1 MHLRNLF
8 LKHLAQTSPKP
19 MLTEIRSAAGMMLYP
34 SEGPPIMDLISGIGV
49 SAIGHCHPK
58 VVKAIQDQ
66 AATYM
71 HTMVYG
77 EFVLSPQVHL
87 AEALCSLLPPNLDSV
102 YFVNSGAEA
111 VEGALKL
118 AKRVT
123 GRHEIIAC
131 KNAYHGSTYG
141 AMSLMSDATFT
152 QPFAPVLPGIKFIEF
167 NSLPDLEEIT
177 DRTAAVI
184 LETVQAES
192 GIRFPDS
199 KYLKALESKCK
210 EVNAMLILDEIQCA
224 FGRTGHMFAF
234 SQFEIKP
241 DILLLA
247 KALGGGMPI
256 GAFISA
262 QEHMKTLSHNPA
274 LGHITTFGGHPVN
287 CAAGLANLQ
296 VLKEESLIEKVS
308 AKAQRFAELLP
319 HPLIKEIRQ
328 AGLWFALDLK
338 DPELLQKAVHK
349 GLENGLLFDW
359 FLFNDHSIRIA
370 PPLIIT
376 MDEIEIAC
384 GKLHEIFD
392 SLLEPPK
399 I

>member
-1 MHLRNLF
+1 
-8 LKHLAQTSPKP
+8 
-19 MLTEIRSAAGMMLYP
+19 MMLY
-34 SEGPPIMDLISGIGV
+34 SEQGPPIMDLISGIGV

-58 VVKAIQDQ
+58 VVKAVQEQ
-66 AATYM
+66 AATFM

-77 EFVLSPQVHL
+77 EFVLSPQVLL
-87 AEALCSLLPPNLDSV
+87 AEALCTLLPPELNSV

-123 GRHEIIAC
+123 GRYEIIAC
-131 KNAYHGSTYG
+131 KKSYHGSTYG
-141 AMSLMSDATFT
+141 AMSLMSEATFT
-152 QPFAPVLPGIKFIEF
+152 QPFAPVLPGIKFIDF
-167 NSLPDLEEIT
+167 NSLPDLDQIT
-177 DRTAAVI
+177 NRTAAVI
-184 LETVQAES
+184 VETVQGES
-192 GIRFPDS
+192 GLQLPDP
-199 KYLKALESKCK
+199 KYLKALASKCK
-210 EVNAMLILDEIQCA
+210 EVKAMLILDEIQCG

-234 SQFEIKP
+234 SQFGIKP

-262 QEHMKTLSHNPA
+262 REHMSTLSHNPA

-296 VLKEESLIEKVS
+296 VFHQEGLVENVAEK
-308 AKAQRFAELLP
+308 AKKFAELLP

-338 DPELLQKAVHK
+338 DPIVLQKAVHL
-349 GLENGLLFDW
+349 GLERGLLFDW

-376 MDEIEIAC
+376 MAEIEIAC
-384 GKLHEIFD
+384 ETLHEIFD
-392 SLLEPPK
+392 SLMDAAVL
-399 I
+399 

>member
-8 LKHLAQTSPKP
+8 LKHVAQTSPNP
-19 MLTEIRSAAGMMLYP
+19 LLTEIRSASGMMLYP
-34 SEGPPIMDLISGIGV
+34 KQGPPIMDLISGIGV

-66 AATYM
+66 AATFM

-77 EFVLSPQVHL
+77 EFILSPQVHL
-87 AEALCSLLPPNLDSV
+87 AEALCSILPSNLNSV
-102 YFVNSGAEA
+102 FFVNSGAEA

-118 AKRVT
+118 SKRVT

-131 KNAYHGSTYG
+131 KNAYHGSTHG
-141 AMSLMSDATFT
+141 AMSLMSDAKYT
-152 QPFAPVLPGIKFIEF
+152 QPFAPILPGIKFIEF
-167 NSLPDLEEIT
+167 NSLPDLQQIT
-177 DRTAAVI
+177 TRTAAVI

-192 GIRFPDS
+192 GIRFPDLE
-199 KYLKALESKCK
+199 YLKALESKCK

-234 SQFEIKP
+234 SQFGIKP

-247 KALGGGMPI
+247 KALGGGMPM

-262 QEHMKTLSHNPA
+262 REHMITLSHNPA

-287 CAAGLANLQ
+287 CAAALANLE
-296 VLKEESLIEKVS
+296 VLHEESLIEKVAS
-308 AKAQRFAELLP
+308 KAARFAELLP
-319 HPLIKEIRQ
+319 HPLIKEVRQ

-338 DPELLQKAVHK
+338 DPQILQKAVQK
-349 GLENGLLFDW
+349 GLQNGLLFDW

-376 MDEIEIAC
+376 MSEIEIAC
-384 GKLHEIFD
+384 QKLHDIFD
-392 SLLEPPK
+392 S